1 MANCIKCTSELP
13 RNKLSCTVC
22 GAWTWSNS
30 DPKEKGAVQLN
41 AANNFGSITLDQVVS
56 ADVDRIHTG
65 PWDMCFGRA
74 ELDDGSL
81 GDAGIVRG
89 STNLIGGSPGAGK
102 STLFLQMSVNTLLKA
117 PANEEI
123 LYISGE
129 EQLPQISARAKRLRI
144 PPDLLKRVR
153 MVDVRKG
160 GAEVSAILQHF
171 KFCLLFLDSLKAI
184 AGDDNAVQIEVCK
197 VVKEYCT
204 FQHAPG
210 ILSHHVTKDEAIAGL
225 MGLQHEVDSTHTFF
239 PDAERIVRTEKD
251 PETIRAEEKLVKL
264 GKMTGPVIPYVD
276 EAVRVLEVQKNRNGP
291 AFTQCELLMT
301 SRGLVPYEDPEDD
314 EETEEE
320 E

>member
-1 MANCIKCTSELP
+1 MPAVCIKCTAELP
-13 RNKLSCTVC
+13 RGKTKCTVC
-22 GAWTWSNS
+22 GAWNWGAI
-30 DPKEKGAVQLN
+30 DPAAPKSTVPLLTP
-41 AANNFGSITLDQVVS
+41 ANNFGSVTLDQVIS

-74 ELDDGSL
+74 ENDDGSL

-102 STLFLQMSVNTLLKA
+102 STLFLQMSVNVLLKY
-117 PANEEI
+117 PDKEV
-123 LYISGE
+123 LYISAE

-144 PPDLLKRVR
+144 PPEILARIR

-160 GAEVSAILQHF
+160 GAEVAAILQHF
-171 KFCLLFLDSLKAI
+171 TFVLLFLDSLKAI
-184 AGDDNAVQIEVCK
+184 AGDDNQMQIEVCK

-210 ILSHHVTKDEAIAGL
+210 VISHHVTKDEAIAGL

-239 PDAERIVRTEKD
+239 PDPERIIRTEKD

-264 GKMTGPVIPYVD
+264 GKMSGPVIPYVD

-301 SRGLVPYEDPEDD
+301 SRGLTPYTEED
-314 EETEEE
+314 EEAA
-320 E
+320 